1 MNIKKIRITVVCL
14 LLTVFTSNAQQ
25 DEQSSL
31 YMFNPLQFNPAFAG
45 SRGYL
50 NASAVIRS
58 QWVGISGAPK
68 SQFVSLNSPLFIK
81 NMAAGLHI
89 SNDMIGAKERTS
101 VYGDY
106 AYTLNLK
113 NDKKLNLGLSLGG
126 QQLVIDYNKLL
137 ALDPTETSI
146 LGNISQFNFNSG
158 VGAYYYSDR
167 FYVGFSIPRFFQTRL
182 DNNSVTLSNSYSK
195 RHYFL
200 AGGYIYPINSVIDLK
215 TSVLIK
221 AVANAPLIADI
232 NANLFF
238 YKKIWAG
245 IMYRLNESV
254 GVNVAYQIRES
265 IMFGYSFDY
274 PIGGLITVKN
284 SGSHEVMLTYSINNH
299 KKSYGSPR
307 YF

>member
-1 MNIKKIRITVVCL
+1 MNIKKIRIIIICL

-50 NASAVIRS
+50 NASAVIRN
-58 QWVGISGAPK
+58 QWVGINGAPQ
-68 SQFVSLNSPLFIK
+68 SQFLSVNSPLYFK

-89 SNDMIGAKERTS
+89 SNDIIGAKERTS
-101 VYGDY
+101 IYGDY

-113 NDKKLNLGLSLGG
+113 NDYKLNLGLSLGC
-126 QQLVIDYNKLL
+126 QQMVIDYNKLL
-137 ALDPTETSI
+137 ALDPNETTI
-146 LGNISQFNFNSG
+146 LSNISQFNFNSG
-158 VGAYYYSDR
+158 VGAYYYSDK
-167 FYVGFSIPRFFQTRL
+167 FYVGFSIPRFFQTKL
-182 DNNSVTLSNSYSK
+182 TNNSVVLSNSYTK
-195 RHYFL
+195 RHFFL
-200 AGGYIYPINSVIDLK
+200 AAGYVYPINSVIDLK
-215 TSVLIK
+215 TSVLLK
-221 AVANAPLIADI
+221 AVANAPIIADI

-238 YKKIWAG
+238 YKKIWTG

-254 GVNVAYQIRES
+254 GLNVAYQIKES
-265 IMFGYSFDY
+265 IMFGYAFDY
-274 PIGGLITVKN
+274 PIGGLITTKN
-284 SGSHEVMLTYSINNH
+284 AGSHEVMLTYSVNNH

>member
-1 MNIKKIRITVVCL
+1 MLI
-14 LLTVFTSNAQQ
+14 VFTSNAQQ

-50 NASAVIRS
+50 NASAVIRN

-68 SQFVSLNSPLFIK
+68 SQFVSVNSPLFIK

-89 SNDMIGAKERTS
+89 SNDVIGAKERTS

-106 AYTLNLK
+106 AYTLNFE
-113 NDKKLNLGLSLGG
+113 NDYKLNLGVSLGA

-137 ALDPTETSI
+137 ALDPTESTVLSS
-146 LGNISQFNFNSG
+146 ISQFNFNSG
-158 VGAYYYSDR
+158 VGAYYYSDK
-167 FYVGFSIPRFFQTRL
+167 FYVGFSIPRFFQTKL
-182 DNNSVTLSNSYSK
+182 ENNSVTLSNSYTK

-200 AGGYIYPINSVIDLK
+200 AAGYVYPINSVIDLK

-221 AVANAPLIADI
+221 AVANAPIIADI

-254 GVNVAYQIRES
+254 GLNVAYQIRES

-274 PIGGLITVKN
+274 PTSDLITVRN
-284 SGSHEVMLTYSINNH
+284 GGSHEVMLTYSINNH

>member
-1 MNIKKIRITVVCL
+1 MNIKKIRIIIICL
-14 LLTVFTSNAQQ
+14 LLIGFNSYAQQ

-50 NASAVIRS
+50 NASAVVRN
-58 QWVGISGAPK
+58 QWVGITGAPK
-68 SQFVSLNSPLFIK
+68 SQFISVNSPLFIK
-81 NMAAGLHI
+81 NMSAGLHL
-89 SNDMIGAKERTS
+89 STDLIGPKERTS
-101 VYGDY
+101 IYGDY

-113 NDKKLNLGLSLGG
+113 NDYKLNLGLSLGC
-126 QQLVIDYNKLL
+126 QQMVIDYNKLL
-137 ALDPTETSI
+137 AMDPTETDVLS
-146 LGNISQFNFNSG
+146 NISQFNFNSG
-158 VGAYYYSDR
+158 VGAYYYSDK
-167 FYVGFSIPRFFQTRL
+167 FYVGFSIPRMFETRL
-182 DNNSVTLSNSYSK
+182 YNKSVLLSSTYTK

-200 AGGYIYPINSVIDLK
+200 AAGYVFPINSVIDLK
-215 TSVLIK
+215 SSILIK

-238 YKKIWAG
+238 YKRIWAG
-245 IMYRLNESV
+245 VMYRLKESI
-254 GVNVAYQIRES
+254 GVNVAYQIKES

-274 PIGGLITVKN
+274 PISGLITVKN
-284 SGSHEVMLTYSINNH
+284 GGSHEVMLTYSINNH

>member
-1 MNIKKIRITVVCL
+1 MNIKKIRIIVVCL

-68 SQFVSLNSPLFIK
+68 SQFVSVNSPLFIK

-101 VYGDY
+101 FYGDY

-146 LGNISQFNFNSG
+146 LSNISQFNFNSG
-158 VGAYYYSDR
+158 VGAYYYSDK

-182 DNNSVTLSNSYSK
+182 DNNSVTLSNSYTK
-195 RHYFL
+195 RHFFL
-200 AGGYIYPINSVIDLK
+200 ASGYVYPINSVIDLK
-215 TSVLIK
+215 TSLLIK
-221 AVANAPLIADI
+221 AVANAPLIVDV
-232 NANLFF
+232 NANLFL

>member
-1 MNIKKIRITVVCL
+1 MNIKKIRIIVICL
-14 LLTVFTSNAQQ
+14 LLIVFTSNAQQ

-50 NASAVIRS
+50 NASAVIRN

-68 SQFVSLNSPLFIK
+68 SQFVSVNSPLFIK

-89 SNDMIGAKERTS
+89 SNDVIGAKERTS

-106 AYTLNLK
+106 AYTLNFE
-113 NDKKLNLGLSLGG
+113 NDYKLNLGVSLGA

-137 ALDPTETSI
+137 ALDPTESTVLSS
-146 LGNISQFNFNSG
+146 ISQFNFNSG
-158 VGAYYYSDR
+158 VGAYYYSDK
-167 FYVGFSIPRFFQTRL
+167 FYVGFSIPRFFQTKL
-182 DNNSVTLSNSYSK
+182 ENNSVTLSNSYTK

-200 AGGYIYPINSVIDLK
+200 AAGYVYPINSVIDLK

-221 AVANAPLIADI
+221 AVANAPIIADI

-254 GVNVAYQIRES
+254 GLNVAYQIRES

-274 PIGGLITVKN
+274 PTSDLITVRN
-284 SGSHEVMLTYSINNH
+284 GGSHEVMLTYSINNH